1 MSKNKGQ
8 LQTNKSLDFSQL
20 MHNAGVVPIKKNHQQ
35 IQSSRSVN
43 SKKTVII
50 ALNKASSTSNAIH
63 AVSPLV
69 SANND
74 PFSDQCEI
82 KPLLAAD
89 ILRYCS
95 HSIQKTAFRKFRK
108 GHFPIADELDLH
120 GLSRIEARELLV
132 DFLKYTLIPS
142 RHCVRIIH
150 GKGHRS
156 TGNQAVLKTYVNH
169 WLKQHKR
176 VLAFHSCK
184 PADGGTGA
192 VYVLLRLL

>member
-1 MSKNKGQ
+1 MSKHKGQ
-8 LQTNKSLDFSQL
+8 QQKNTSLDFSQL
-20 MHNAGVVPIKKNHQQ
+20 MQNAGVVPIKNNHQQ
-35 IQSSRSVN
+35 TSSSMPVN
-43 SKKTVII
+43 TKKIVVT
-50 ALNKASSTSNAIH
+50 ASNKTSNAMNTH
-63 AVSPLV
+63 VSTA
-69 SANND
+69 STKND

-89 ILRYCS
+89 ILSFCS
-95 HSIQKTAFRKFRK
+95 HSIQRNAFRKFRK

-120 GLSRIEARELLV
+120 GLRRIDARELLL
-132 DFLKYTLIPS
+132 DFLTHSLIPS

-156 TGNQAVLKTYVNH
+156 TANQAVLKTYVNH
-169 WLKQHKR
+169 WLKRHKR

-192 VYVLLRLL
+192 VYVLLRLLT

>member
-1 MSKNKGQ
+1 MDKNKGQ
-8 LQTNKSLDFSQL
+8 QPKKKPFDFSQL
-20 MHNAGVVPIKKNHQQ
+20 MQSAGVVPIKKNNQQ
-35 IQSSRSVN
+35 AYLKTQISI
-43 SKKTVII
+43 KKTTMTSPKSAIDAYTSSPV
-50 ALNKASSTSNAIH
+50 AST
-63 AVSPLV
+63 
-69 SANND
+69 NND

-89 ILRYCS
+89 VLSYCS

-120 GLSRIEARELLV
+120 GLSRIEARELLL
-132 DFLKYTLIPS
+132 DFLQHTLIPS

-156 TGNQAVLKTYVNH
+156 TGNQAILKTQVNH

-176 VLAFHSCK
+176 VLAFYSCK

>member
-1 MSKNKGQ
+1 MSNHKGQHQKNK
-8 LQTNKSLDFSQL
+8 SFDFSQL
-20 MHNAGVVPIKKNHQQ
+20 MQRAGVVPIKKTDQQ
-35 IQSSRSVN
+35 IHTSTQIST
-43 SKKTVII
+43 KKTAMTSRVE
-50 ALNKASSTSNAIH
+50 STLAT
-63 AVSPLV
+63 
-69 SANND
+69 ANND

-89 ILRYCS
+89 VLSYCS
-95 HSIQKTAFRKFRK
+95 HSIQKNAFRKFRK

-120 GLSRIEARELLV
+120 GLSRIEARELLL
-132 DFLKYTLIPS
+132 DFLKHCLIPS

-156 TGNQAVLKTYVNH
+156 TGNQAVLKTQVNH

-176 VLAFHSCK
+176 VLAFSSCK
-184 PADGGTGA
+184 PIDGGTGA

>member
-1 MSKNKGQ
+1 MGKNKGQ
-8 LQTNKSLDFSQL
+8 QQKNKSLDFSRL
-20 MHNAGVVPIKKNHQQ
+20 MQSAGVVPMQQNNQQMHLQTQVSMKKNTSAAN
-35 IQSSRSVN
+35 QSASIRNTHSAF
-43 SKKTVII
+43 TVTKI
-50 ALNKASSTSNAIH
+50 
-63 AVSPLV
+63 
-69 SANND
+69 NND

-89 ILRYCS
+89 ILSYCS

-108 GHFPIADELDLH
+108 GHFPVADELDLH
-120 GLSRIEARELLV
+120 GLSRIEARELLL

-156 TGNQAVLKTYVNH
+156 TGNQAVLKTQVNH
-169 WLKQHKR
+169 WLKQHER

>member
-1 MSKNKGQ
+1 MGKHKGQ
-8 LQTNKSLDFSQL
+8 HQKKKSLDFSQL
-20 MHNAGVVPIKKNHQQ
+20 MHSAGVVPIKKSHQQ
-35 IQSSRSVN
+35 IYSSQVSA
-43 SKKTVII
+43 KKTAVTVRNT
-50 ALNKASSTSNAIH
+50 ARKMQTASTLEQ
-63 AVSPLV
+63 VE
-69 SANND
+69 NND

-89 ILRYCS
+89 ILSYCS
-95 HSIQKTAFRKFRK
+95 HSIQKTVFRKFRK

-132 DFLKYTLIPS
+132 DFLKYTVIPS

-150 GKGHRS
+150 GKGLRS
-156 TGNQAVLKTYVNH
+156 SANQAVLKTQVNH
-169 WLKQHKR
+169 WLRQYQR